1 MKRKN
6 LHPTSPLART
16 SHPSPA
22 SAFIRGGLADR
33 RRSCASI
40 YPLMTPPN
48 FSSSTGDHTATPRS
62 KKEEMSTLTHKHE
75 KRFKK
80 KKKKK

>member
-16 SHPSPA
+16 SYPSPA
-22 SAFIRGGLADR
+22 SVFIRAGLADR
-33 RRSCASI
+33 RSCTSI
-40 YPLMTPPN
+40 YPLMTPSN
-48 FSSSTGDHTATPRS
+48 LSSSTGDHAATPRS

-75 KRFKK
+75 KRREKNKK
-80 KKKKK
+80 I